1 MLHPRGGKAVCFA
14 YFCKNLKKE
23 TMKSRVFVAGSLL
36 LLAACTEAPRPETS
50 LEGYWI
56 EVMPVNRH
64 ITQGL
69 RLDADGCAAS
79 IGMHTLRYTAWE
91 RQGEQ
96 LFLTGESLGNGRT
109 VRFTDT
115 LDIVRLSADS
125 LTLGKHGMYRVA
137 YVRADSDREARAL
150 LDSLRQPSRTD
161 VLDISTYVDES
172 PSDER
177 AGVYEVTLYRYEHC
191 GDGVF
196 RLSTSSGAESGTE
209 HFGRMYTLRGDASD
223 ADATVWQLRDFADSG
238 VWNFRVR
245 DDRLEPLDAT
255 LASVDS
261 LFGQVLTLR
270 R

>member
-1 MLHPRGGKAVCFA
+1 MLHPRGGKEIRFP
-14 YFCKNLKKE
+14 YFCRNLKKE
-23 TMKSRVFVAGSLL
+23 TMKKRVFVAGSLL
-36 LLAACTEAPRPETS
+36 LLAACTGAPRPEAS

-69 RLDADGCAAS
+69 RMDADGCAAS

-96 LFLTGESLGNGRT
+96 LLLTGESLGNGRMI
-109 VRFTDT
+109 RFTDT
-115 LDIVRLSADS
+115 LDIVHLSADS
-125 LTLGKHGMYRVA
+125 LTLGKYGMYRIA
-137 YVRADSDREARAL
+137 YARMDSDREVRAL
-150 LDSLRQPSRTD
+150 LDSLRQPSRAA
-161 VLDISTYVDES
+161 VLDISTYEDES
-172 PSDER
+172 PSGER
-177 AGVYEVTLYRYEHC
+177 VGVYAVTLYRYEHC

-196 RLSTSSGAESGTE
+196 RLSTSLGAETGAE

-223 ADATVWQLRDFADSG
+223 VDATVWQLRDFADSG

-245 DDRLEPLDAT
+245 GDRLEPLDGT

-261 LFGQVLTLR
+261 LSGRILTLR
-270 R
+270 Q

>member
-1 MLHPRGGKAVCFA
+1 MKRG
-14 YFCKNLKKE
+14 
-23 TMKSRVFVAGSLL
+23 VFVAGSLL
-36 LLAACTEAPRPETS
+36 LLAACTEGPRPEAS

-56 EVMPVNRH
+56 EAMPANQH

-69 RLDADGCAAS
+69 RMDADGCAAS
-79 IGMHTLRYTAWE
+79 IGMHTLRYTAWK

-96 LFLTGESLGNGRT
+96 LFLTGESLENGRT

-115 LDIVRLSADS
+115 LDIVHLSADS
-125 LTLGKHGMYRVA
+125 LTLGKHGIYRIA
-137 YVRADSDREARAL
+137 YARMDSDPKMRAL